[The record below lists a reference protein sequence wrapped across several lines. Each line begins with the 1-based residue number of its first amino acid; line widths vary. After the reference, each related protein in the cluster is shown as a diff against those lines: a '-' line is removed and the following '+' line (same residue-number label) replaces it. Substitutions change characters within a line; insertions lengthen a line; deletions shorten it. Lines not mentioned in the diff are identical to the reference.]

1 MFRLKFVSIVLINL
15 FAIPLLSLAQSTV
28 QGPNTDTVLDQKG
41 IQMVFVQSG
50 EFHSGIELEEATNQC
65 LSLMQAEGFPPFDP
79 KQVCNKDFLRE
90 ARLQS
95 TTIDINA
102 FYMDQF
108 EVSRSDYLKC
118 TKDDVCSKEPIESQP
133 SETLDI
139 PVQYATYIDAS
150 IFCAWRGARLPTA
163 FEWEYAARGSKNLTY
178 VWGNEFNGNDTN
190 HCDSNCKVLDPSDA
204 SKSIWDD
211 KYSDVGPVDGFK
223 NDKSWAG
230 VYNLAGNVSEWTST
244 TLNSDVPS
252 FYDFRIIKGGSY
264 LSYPYMTAGWFT
276 QQRNLAE
283 GQPDIGFRC
292 VRTSKP

>member
-1 MFRLKFVSIVLINL
+1 VAKFKVATIIL
-15 FAIPLLSLAQSTV
+15 FLVFPMALLSLAQDE
-28 QGPNTDTVLDQKG
+28 QQRPNVEIFSDLRG
-41 IQMVFVQSG
+41 IPMVFIPSG
-50 EFHSGIELEEATNQC
+50 ELHSGIELEEAVNQC

-79 KQVCNKDFLRE
+79 KQVCSKDFLRE
-90 ARLQS
+90 ASLQS
-95 TTIDINA
+95 ITIDINV

-108 EVSRSDYLKC
+108 EVSRSDYLECIKA
-118 TKDDVCSKEPIESQP
+118 DVCSKEPLERQP
-133 SETLDI
+133 SEMLDI

-150 IFCAWRGARLPTA
+150 IYCAWRGARLPTA
-163 FEWEYAARGSKNLTY
+163 FEWEYAARGTKDLTY
-178 VWGNEFNGNDTN
+178 VWGNEFKGNDTN
-190 HCDSNCKVLDPSDA
+190 HCDVNCKVLESSDA

-211 KYSDVGPVDGFK
+211 KYSDVGPVDAFK

-230 VYNLAGNVSEWTST
+230 VYNLAGNIAEWTST

-283 GQPDIGFRC
+283 GQADIGFRC